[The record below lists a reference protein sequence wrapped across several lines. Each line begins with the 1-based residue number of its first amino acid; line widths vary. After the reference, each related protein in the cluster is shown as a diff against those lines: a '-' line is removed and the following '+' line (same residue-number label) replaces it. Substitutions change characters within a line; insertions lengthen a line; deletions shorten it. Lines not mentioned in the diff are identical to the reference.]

1 MTTTK
6 KESENYIIELI
17 KTVLPYKWSIAFITL
32 LAILLAKFY
41 LYFIP
46 STYQSF
52 ATMKVKTNKE
62 GQTKDFLR
70 DSINSTSTVG
80 IRQEILNLQT
90 FKINKEVLKE
100 VDFSVQYFQKKD
112 YKLIELYKNIPIS
125 LKITK
130 EKHSHE
136 PYKALTITDKG
147 DKFTLS
153 TDKKSDPTLYDFDTE
168 VETPYFSGIV
178 TKKHDFTQ
186 PIQLVING
194 NKRNI
199 YEDIINPK
207 LSVEQI
213 DKGANLLKISFQDT
227 IPERAETYIN
237 TLMNIYMKDSLYKK
251 DKKNN
256 RILTFLDIQL
266 KNIKSKLENAENKL
280 EKYKTHNSV
289 EPTIKVQD
297 SFKKLST
304 IDLDLSALSLKEK
317 LAQNLMTYVK
327 NNRNLDA
334 IGPTL
339 LEFKDE
345 ATIKFINTLEKLQQQ
360 EEELSIEFTDQYPKL
375 RSIKKQIR
383 RIKRKILHNIK
394 NLKSTLVTKR
404 KNLEAQKKKYEKIL
418 KELPKDEKELVS
430 FQRDYDVNSKM
441 YTYLLEK
448 KAENELIKVASVS
461 NYEIIDPAYT
471 PSTPIKPKRAIVLIV
486 AAIVGLIFALFISL
500 LRALL
505 IDKVATGKELQLMTK
520 LPIYGVIPLYDKL
533 TADSTQR
540 LKEAYHKLAT
550 NLQFSKKENLGSII
564 LFSSHS
570 QGEGKTTTV
579 VNTAG
584 VFQNAGYKTIV
595 IDLNMREP
603 SIHSHFGIEQQYSG
617 ISTYLN
623 QKDNIGNILFS
634 TNFENLDII
643 PAGPV
648 PPNPAELILSARLTG
663 LLEFLQEKYDYILI
677 DTAAY
682 SLALESLYLMQFS
695 TVNLIIIRE
704 KMSKKSAIIEL
715 EKLIEEKNLQ
725 NVGLVLKSVVKEDK
739 SSKNGLLKTISNSTT
754 VKNSKQTPPQLSL

>member
-1 MTTTK
+1 MKTTQK
-6 KESENYIIELI
+6 APENYIIELI
-17 KTVLPYKWSIAFITL
+17 KTVLPYKWSILFITL
-32 LAILLAKFY
+32 LAILLAKAY

-112 YKLIELYKNIPIS
+112 YKLIELYKNAPIS

-130 EKHSHE
+130 VNQLDKK
-136 PYKALTITDKG
+136 PYKRLTITDKG

-153 TDKKSDPTLYDFDTE
+153 TDKKTDPTLYDFDTE
-168 VETPYFSGIV
+168 VETPYFSGMVI
-178 TKKHDFTQ
+178 KEEDFTQ

-199 YEDIINPK
+199 YENIITPK

-213 DKGANLLKISFQDT
+213 DKEANMIKISFQDT
-227 IPERAETYIN
+227 IPQRAESYIN
-237 TLMNIYMKDSLYKK
+237 TLMDIYMKDNLYRK
-251 DKKNN
+251 DKTNN
-256 RILTFLDIQL
+256 RILTFLEIQL
-266 KNIKSKLENAENKL
+266 KNIKSKLENAENRL
-280 EKYKTHNSV
+280 EKYKTHNNSV

-304 IDLDLSALSLKEK
+304 IDLDLSALALKEK
-317 LAQNLMTYVK
+317 LVQNLMTYVQK
-327 NNRNLDA
+327 NRNLDA

-339 LEFKDE
+339 LEFNDKT
-345 ATIKFINTLEKLQQQ
+345 TIKLINTLNQLQQQ

-375 RSIKKQIR
+375 KSIKRRIR
-383 RIKRKILHNIK
+383 SIKRKILHNVK
-394 NLKSTLVTKR
+394 NLKSTLITKR
-404 KNLEAQKKKYEKIL
+404 KSLERQKKKYET
-418 KELPKDEKELVS
+418 KDEKELIS

-471 PSTPIKPKRAIVLIV
+471 PPTPIKPKRAIVLII
-486 AAIVGLIFALFISL
+486 AAIVGFILALIISM

-505 IDKVATGKELQLMTK
+505 IDKVTTGKEVQLITR
-520 LPIYGVIPLYDKL
+520 LPIYGVIPLYDNL
-533 TADSTQR
+533 THSTDE

-550 NLQFSKKENLGSII
+550 NLQFSKKENVGSII
-564 LFSSHS
+564 LFSSHGK
-570 QGEGKTTTV
+570 GEGKTTTV

-584 VFQNAGYKTIV
+584 VFQNSGYKTIV

-603 SIHSHFGIEQQYSG
+603 TIHKHFGIEQQYSG

-623 QKDNIGNILFS
+623 QKDTIGNILFS

-643 PAGPV
+643 PAGPI
-648 PPNPAELILSARLTG
+648 PPNPSELILSIRLTG

-682 SLALESLYLMQFS
+682 SIALESLYLMQFS
-695 TVNLIIIRE
+695 TVNLIVIRE
-704 KMSKKSAIIEL
+704 KMSKKSAIIDL

-725 NVGLVLKSVVKEDK
+725 NVGLVLKSVVKK
-739 SSKNGLLKTISNSTT
+739 SKSNQNGLFKTISSTT
-754 VKNSKQTPPQLSL
+754 VVKNSKQTPPPQLSL